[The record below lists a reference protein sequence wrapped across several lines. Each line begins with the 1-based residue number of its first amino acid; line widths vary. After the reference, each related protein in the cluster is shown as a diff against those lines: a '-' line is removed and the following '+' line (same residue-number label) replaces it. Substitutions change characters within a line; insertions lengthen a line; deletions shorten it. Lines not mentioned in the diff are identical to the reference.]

1 MKKLICILLI
11 CSLTVGAICSCRDN
25 SAADSNSGVNPD
37 AVSSEPY
44 NEPGAQ
50 ITEVEVKASLSAES
64 STVLDI
70 TSCEL
75 FNALAGDRTPSNAI
89 LHLDDDLFV
98 VADDGLYVPFEAAM
112 AMCEESTIPVLYIES
127 KKAAK
132 ALGERLNEN
141 GITDCIVMSDDAELV
156 KTTRELA
163 PKISGAIDERN
174 NKLDDDITYLIQL
187 RNEANS
193 NNAKIILLSS
203 KASREQVLYLQ
214 RRLMTVWV
222 DSEDKTVDAHC
233 NAFISG
239 ANGVVSCDCNNMFGA
254 IDLFEKDTLFREVSI
269 VGHRGQPV
277 TNVDNTLSGAKAAIA
292 AGADAIECDI
302 QLTAD
307 MEFVIMHDNDISY
320 YTSGKGKTEELKTE
334 QIQYFILKGTKDEH
348 IPKLQEFFEAFRD
361 EDIIHTV
368 EIKTSNPDA
377 IYWLRDLIAQCGVSH
392 QVNLISFNTEQLKLA
407 RQVMP
412 EISCGYLGSIDGV
425 YDNISQVLNTYN
437 FSYHPVS
444 SRMSPGNA
452 YELNNRGISVNTWT
466 YSDKNTLY
474 QDILSGYASLTTD
487 GSCWASEFVT
497 AIEGKKSYKATIG
510 ETIDFTA
517 TAVTKTGEKKV
528 VCEPVIVG
536 GDDIAFTAAD
546 GGYTASAAGTVT
558 VMLKY
563 GEQLENGTTV
573 YHYSQTTKVTIK

>member
-1 MKKLICILLI
+1 MKKLICILLVLA
-11 CSLTVGAICSCRDN
+11 LTAGTLCSCADNGSDN
-25 SAADSNSGVNPD
+25 SGNNVNSGTE
-37 AVSSEPY
+37 SSEIPD
-44 NEPGAQ
+44 EPGAQ
-50 ITEVEVKASLSAES
+50 ITEVEVKASLTAES

-70 TSCEL
+70 TSSEL
-75 FNALAGDRTPSNAI
+75 FNVLAEERTPSNTI

-112 AMCEESTIPVLYIES
+112 AMCEGSTIPVLYVSS
-127 KKAAK
+127 KKSAT

-141 GITDCIVMSDDAELV
+141 GMTDCIVMSDDAELV
-156 KTTRELA
+156 KITRELA
-163 PKISGAIDERN
+163 PEISGAVDKRGY
-174 NKLDDDITYLIQL
+174 KLDDDITYMIQL
-187 RNEANS
+187 RDEANS
-193 NNAKIILLSS
+193 NNAKIILLNSNASS
-203 KASREQVLYLQ
+203 EQVLYLQ

-222 DSEDKTVDAHC
+222 EAKDESVVSHC
-233 NAFISG
+233 NAFVSG
-239 ANGVVSCDCNNMFGA
+239 ANGVVSADCDNMFGA

-307 MEFVIMHDNDISY
+307 MEFVIMHDNNIAY
-320 YTSGKGKTEELKTE
+320 YTSGKGITEELRTE

-348 IPKLQEFFEAFRD
+348 IPKLQEFFEAFRN
-361 EDIIHTV
+361 EDIIHTI

-377 IYWLRDLIAQCGVSH
+377 VYWLRDLIAQCGVSH
-392 QVNLISFNTEQLKLA
+392 QVNLISFNIEQLKLA

-412 EISCGYLGSIDGV
+412 EISCGYLGSINGV
-425 YDNISQVLNTYN
+425 YDDISQALNTYN
-437 FSYHPVS
+437 FSYHPVN

-474 QDILSGYASLTTD
+474 QDLLSGYASLTTD

-497 AIEGKKSYKATIG
+497 GIKPKKSYKLTLG
-510 ETIDFTA
+510 EPTEFEA
-517 TAVTKTGEKKV
+517 TAVTKTGEKKI
-528 VCEPVIVG
+528 VCEPVAVG
-536 GDDIAFTAAD
+536 GDDITFTYAD
-546 GGYTASAAGTVT
+546 GGYVASAAGSAT

-573 YHYSQTTKVTIK
+573 YHYSQAVKVTVK

>member
-1 MKKLICILLI
+1 MQKLICILLVLA
-11 CSLTVGAICSCRDN
+11 LTAGTLCSCADNGSDN
-25 SAADSNSGVNPD
+25 SGNNVDSG
-37 AVSSEPY
+37 AESSEIPD
-44 NEPGAQ
+44 EPGAQ
-50 ITEVEVKASLSAES
+50 ITEVEVKASLTAES

-70 TSCEL
+70 TSSEL
-75 FNALAGDRTPSNAI
+75 FNVLAEERTPSNTI

-112 AMCEESTIPVLYIES
+112 AMCEGSTIPVLYVSS
-127 KKAAK
+127 KKSAT

-141 GITDCIVMSDDAELV
+141 GMTDCIVMSDDAELV
-156 KTTRELA
+156 KITRELA
-163 PKISGAIDERN
+163 PKISGAVDKRDY
-174 NKLDDDITYLIQL
+174 KLDDDITYMIQL
-187 RNEANS
+187 RDEANS
-193 NNAKIILLSS
+193 NNAKIILLNSNASS
-203 KASREQVLYLQ
+203 EQVLYLQ
-214 RRLMTVWV
+214 RRLMTVWIEAKDESV
-222 DSEDKTVDAHC
+222 ASHC
-233 NAFISG
+233 NAFVSG
-239 ANGVVSCDCNNMFGA
+239 ANGVVSADCDNMFGA

-307 MEFVIMHDNDISY
+307 MEFVIMHDNNIAY
-320 YTSGKGKTEELKTE
+320 YTSGKGITEELRTE

-348 IPKLQEFFEAFRD
+348 IPKLQEFFEEFRN
-361 EDIIHTV
+361 EDIIHTI

-377 IYWLRDLIAQCGVSH
+377 VYWLRDLIAQCGVSH
-392 QVNLISFNTEQLKLA
+392 QVNLISFNIDQLKLA

-412 EISCGYLGSIDGV
+412 EISCGYLGSINGV
-425 YDNISQVLNTYN
+425 YDDISQALNTYN
-437 FSYHPVS
+437 FSYHPVN

-474 QDILSGYASLTTD
+474 QDLLSGYASLTTD

-497 AIEGKKSYKATIG
+497 GIKPKKSYKLTLG
-510 ETIDFTA
+510 EPTEFEA
-517 TAVTKTGEKKV
+517 TAVTKTGEKKI
-528 VCEPVIVG
+528 VCEPVAVG
-536 GDDIAFTAAD
+536 GDDITFTYAD
-546 GGYTASAAGTVT
+546 GGYVASAAGSAT

-573 YHYSQTTKVTIK
+573 YHYSQAVKVTVK